1 MFKHLTR
8 NLKLGLTTL
17 TILTAGA
24 GAAFAQTAQD
34 DLVHYCDG
42 QNFRDR
48 VNCSSAIRNC
58 IRNPFGDGCD
68 TTLVGNAH
76 TVAKV
81 RYCSEQTVTEGHV
94 CTETWA
100 RPNAASLVKSFI
112 TDDTPDGLASAPD
125 ITRRGQFLKGTADWL
140 DTGEAD
146 VDKEGAL
153 YFDTA
158 TYEGAPLGGD
168 ATDGVAFFSSGY
180 RDYYAGILSGTDLG
194 APLAQ
199 TMKVNWVGQVQTVN
213 NYNTNTISKDFI
225 LEIDFDGGSNTG
237 TIGAFV
243 QRGTSDYYYHL
254 TGTFDSKG
262 VITGDVDF
270 GGFRNSDRAKIRQS
284 YESYRGQGKLTGLI
298 GAEGAIGAFHS
309 SNSRSFQH
317 YSGGFIARPST
328 PKEIADFTAIC
339 VSDPFNPVCE
349 LRYKEERKAII
360 NACITDGNANPTDC
374 SVSALAKHPCITNPF
389 TGICMTD
396 FADYYETARTNRL
409 NFCDNTANVANPVC
423 IGDFRTD
430 ICDYDPFNAV
440 CSFEGNPYDSDRAS
454 RLIDQCRDDT
464 TGNAPCTTKFR
475 DCTINPFGAGC
486 DTALGEVHH
495 NAMQIEFCGLHSNKV
510 TETNR
515 TCEAILK
522 RVTTASWLQSFATE
536 LPTDIRSSGFV
547 QASAT
552 RLNTGVLTPD
562 RSISLNL
569 ADATF
574 GGVKIGGDATDG
586 VAFFYG
592 WHGNR
597 HSRSVGVLSGTDLGM
612 PLRQTSGTAHW
623 NGWFQVGYNLVITDF
638 VLDINFDD
646 KTIPGSEG
654 AIEAFVHSYSDYYY
668 HLNGSFNNKGVIKGT
683 AIYSRFI
690 DGDRINDT
698 TGRIRRGTLTGL
710 IGEEGA
716 VGGFYKSGLY
726 TGGFVAS
733 PNAGKVTY
741 GQWLNSF
748 DAPPPLKPVITSVTT
763 SDGNSESTL
772 ENQFLQGTADGL
784 EFGNIKKSTRG
795 RGTDPDITIL
805 DLQVAEYDG
814 SILGGDD
821 TNAVAFFRGKI
832 RGSEIYYYA
841 GILSDTN
848 LGAPVTQTQG
858 EATWNGQIGSSNH
871 GINGDFELTIDFG
884 EEKVDGFAAK
894 AGTNSGHKYLYLR
907 GGFDDYGVIDGHTR
921 YGVFANGTRPAID
934 DATVAF
940 NGQLR
945 GLIGQEGAVG
955 AFISDSHVDGYS
967 GGFVVENPDN

>member
-24 GAAFAQTAQD
+24 GAAFATTPID
-34 DLVHYCDG
+34 IVDHCDG
-42 QNFRDR
+42 RNYRDR
-48 VNCSSAIRNC
+48 VNCSSAIRRC
-58 IRNPFGDGCD
+58 IGNPFRDGCD
-68 TTLVGNAH
+68 TTLVGNAY

-81 RYCSEQTVTEGHV
+81 RYCSDQTVTVGHV

-112 TDDTPDGLASAPD
+112 TDDTPDGLASAP
-125 ITRRGQFLKGTADWL
+125 TTFTTSRNVQFLKGTADWL
-140 DTGEAD
+140 DIGEAD
-146 VDKEGAL
+146 VLGEDAL

-158 TYEGAPLGGD
+158 TYKGVPLGGD
-168 ATDGVAFFSSGY
+168 ATDGVAFFYGQTGVY
-180 RDYYAGILSGTDLG
+180 FWQINYYAGILSGTDLG
-194 APLAQ
+194 APLAK
-199 TMKVNWVGQVQTVN
+199 TVKVNWVGQFQTVG
-213 NYNTNTISKDFI
+213 YNRTTDKDFI
-225 LEIDFDGGSNTG
+225 LEIDFEGDARTG

-243 QRGTSDYYYHL
+243 QHGTDPNYFHL

-262 VITGDVDF
+262 LITGYVDYR
-270 GGFRNSDRAKIRQS
+270 GFRNGDRAKILHGPSFDRDT
-284 YESYRGQGKLTGLI
+284 KTLTGLI
-298 GAEGAIGAFHS
+298 GAEGAVGAFYGS
-309 SNSRSFQH
+309 G
-317 YSGGFIARPST
+317 YAGGFIARPST
-328 PKEIADFTAIC
+328 EHEIAEFTAIC
-339 VSDPFNPVCE
+339 VSDPFDPVCE

-360 NACITDGNANPTDC
+360 NMCIIGGNANPTDC
-374 SVSALAKHPCITNPF
+374 NVRALAKHPCIANPF

-396 FADYYETARTNRL
+396 FADYYVVARENRL
-409 NFCDNTANVANPVC
+409 NFCKDNFNSENPSPLC
-423 IGDFRTD
+423 TD
-430 ICDYDPFNAV
+430 KQAVTNICDYDPFNNV
-440 CSFEGNPYDSDRAS
+440 CLFDGNPYDSDRAS

-475 DCTINPFGAGC
+475 DCTIDPFGTGC
-486 DTALGEVHH
+486 DTVLGAVYH

-515 TCEAILK
+515 TCEATLK
-522 RVTTASWLQSFATE
+522 RVTAATWLQSFETE
-536 LPTDIRSSGFV
+536 LSTDIQSTGSIK
-547 QASAT
+547 ASAT
-552 RLNTGVLTPD
+552 RLDNGILTTD

-574 GGVKIGGDATDG
+574 GGIKIGGDAADG
-586 VAFFYG
+586 VAFFSGWNWPNYG
-592 WHGNR
+592 HN
-597 HSRSVGVLSGTDLGM
+597 VGVLSGTDLGI
-612 PLRQTSGTAHW
+612 PLAQTSGKAHW
-623 NGWFQVGYNLVITDF
+623 NGRFQVVKLYGLKTDF
-638 VLDINFDD
+638 VLDIDFDD
-646 KTIPGSEG
+646 KSIPGSV
-654 AIEAFVHSYSDYYY
+654 ASIEAFVHRTLDYHF
-668 HLNGSFNNKGVIKGT
+668 HLKGSFDDKGVITGN
-683 AIYSRFI
+683 IEHGEFI
-690 DGDRINDT
+690 DGDRNDP
-698 TGRIRRGTLTGL
+698 GRYISRGTLTGL

-716 VGGFYKSGLY
+716 VGGFYDYYY

-733 PNAGKVTY
+733 PNAGRVNY
-741 GQWLNSF
+741 WQWLNSF
-748 DAPPPLKPVITSVTT
+748 DDTPSLKPDTTSV
-763 SDGNSESTL
+763 STL

-784 EFGNIKKSTRG
+784 DFGNIKKSTRG
-795 RGTDPDITIL
+795 SGTDPDITIL

-832 RGSEIYYYA
+832 SGSEIYYYA
-841 GILSDTN
+841 GILSETN

-858 EATWNGQIGSSNH
+858 TATWKGQIGSSNH

-907 GGFDDYGVIDGHTR
+907 GGFDDYGVISGHTR
-921 YGVFANGTRPAID
+921 YGVFANGTRPAI

-955 AFISDSHVDGYS
+955 VFISDNRSDGNNADGYS